1 MTSPFDHAWA
11 ILKQDEKPAFP
22 FDDPRY
28 TGETPPV
35 SQQSSDFPNQG
46 TLDAWGVPSTTM
58 LGPTAPPAA
67 DPEEP
72 AGPPAPWWSPK
83 GMTKPKY
90 DDTGK
95 LTSEGG
101 TPMPRAYHAL
111 GAAMMGGKWLGRKLG
126 VRNPFK
132 GLRTSAQREAAAN
145 NMIEPYW
152 GDE

>member
-1 MTSPFDHAWA
+1 MTSPFDQAWA
-11 ILKQDEKPAFP
+11 VLKQDEKPAFP

-58 LGPTAPPAA
+58 LGPQPNPNPP
-67 DPEEP
+67 P
-72 AGPPAPWWSPK
+72 PPAPWWSPK
-83 GMTKPKY
+83 GMTR
-90 DDTGK
+90 D
-95 LTSEGG
+95 G

-111 GAAMMGGKWLGRKLG
+111 GAAIMGGKWLGRKIG
-126 VRNPFK
+126 VKNPFK
-132 GLRTSAQREAAAN
+132 GLRPSAQREAAAN